1 MDLKEL
7 LIQLQNDKME
17 YFDEFYNLTKNKVFY
32 MAYSILQDY
41 HLSEDILQDTY
52 IKFLKHKKKVKVDGN
67 ILSYLLEISKN
78 LSLNYVNKNKKVVNI
93 DNIVFKYEEQY
104 QEKFEEL
111 KLVKDMKKILNENEF
126 QIVILKI
133 INELTNNEIAQLLNK
148 PLGTVLWTYNNAVKK
163 LRRDL

>member
-78 LSLNYVNKNKKVVNI
+78 LSLNYVNKHKKVVNI

-148 PLGTVLWTYNNAVKK
+148 PLGTVLWTYNNAIKK

>member
-78 LSLNYVNKNKKVVNI
+78 LSLNYVNKHKKVVNI

-104 QEKFEEL
+104 QEEFEEL

-148 PLGTVLWTYNNAVKK
+148 PLGTVLWTYNNAIKK

>member
-41 HLSEDILQDTY
+41 YLSEDILQDTY

-78 LSLNYVNKNKKVVNI
+78 LSLNYVNKHKKVVNI

-148 PLGTVLWTYNNAVKK
+148 PLGTVLWTYNNAIKK

>member
-52 IKFLKHKKKVKVDGN
+52 VKFLKHKNKVKVDGN

-78 LSLNYVNKNKKVVNI
+78 LSLNYVNKHKKFVNI
-93 DNIVFKYEEQY
+93 DNIIFKYEEQY
-104 QEKFEEL
+104 QEEFEEL

-148 PLGTVLWTYNNAVKK
+148 PLGTVLWTYNNAIKK

>member
-78 LSLNYVNKNKKVVNI
+78 LSLNYVKKHKKVVNI

-104 QEKFEEL
+104 QEEFEEL

-126 QIVILKI
+126 QIIILRI
-133 INELTNNEIAQLLNK
+133 INELTNNEIATLLNK
-148 PLGTVLWTYNNAVKK
+148 PLGTVLWTYNNAIKK

>member
-7 LIQLQNDKME
+7 LIQLQNEKME

-78 LSLNYVNKNKKVVNI
+78 LSLNYVNKHKKVVNI

-111 KLVKDMKKILNENEF
+111 KLVKDMKNILNENEF

-148 PLGTVLWTYNNAVKK
+148 PLGTVLWTYNNAIKK

>member
-78 LSLNYVNKNKKVVNI
+78 LSLNYVKKHKKVVNI

-104 QEKFEEL
+104 QEEFEEL

-148 PLGTVLWTYNNAVKK
+148 PLGTVLWTYNNAIKK

>member
-78 LSLNYVNKNKKVVNI
+78 LSLNYVNKHKKVFNI

-148 PLGTVLWTYNNAVKK
+148 PLGTVLWTYNNAIKK

>member
-41 HLSEDILQDTY
+41 HLSEDILQDTFM
-52 IKFLKHKKKVKVDGN
+52 KFLKHKKKVKVDGN

-78 LSLNYVNKNKKVVNI
+78 LSLNYVNKHKKVVNI

-148 PLGTVLWTYNNAVKK
+148 PLGTVLWTYNNAIKK

>member
-52 IKFLKHKKKVKVDGN
+52 IKFLKHKKKEKVDGN

-78 LSLNYVNKNKKVVNI
+78 LSLNYVNKHKKVVNI

-148 PLGTVLWTYNNAVKK
+148 PLGTVLWTYNNAIKK

>member
-78 LSLNYVNKNKKVVNI
+78 LSLNYVKKHQKVVNI

-104 QEKFEEL
+104 QEEFEEL

-126 QIVILKI
+126 QIIILRI
-133 INELTNNEIAQLLNK
+133 INELTNNEIATLLNK
-148 PLGTVLWTYNNAVKK
+148 PLGTVLWTYNNAIKK

>member
-7 LIQLQNDKME
+7 LIQLQNYKME

-78 LSLNYVNKNKKVVNI
+78 LSLNYVNKHKKVVNI

-148 PLGTVLWTYNNAVKK
+148 PLGTVLWTYNNAIKK

>member
-41 HLSEDILQDTY
+41 QLSEDILQDTY

-78 LSLNYVNKNKKVVNI
+78 LSLNYVNKHKKVVNI
-93 DNIVFKYEEQY
+93 NNIVFKYEEQY

-148 PLGTVLWTYNNAVKK
+148 PLGTVLWTYNNAIKK

>member
-78 LSLNYVNKNKKVVNI
+78 LSLNYVNKHKKVINI

-148 PLGTVLWTYNNAVKK
+148 PLGTVLWTYNNAIKK

>member
-52 IKFLKHKKKVKVDGN
+52 VKFLKHKNKVKGDGN

-78 LSLNYVNKNKKVVNI
+78 LSLNYVNKHKKVVNI
-93 DNIVFKYEEQY
+93 DNIIFKYEEQY
-104 QEKFEEL
+104 QEEFEEL

-148 PLGTVLWTYNNAVKK
+148 PLGTVLWTYNNAIKK

>member
-7 LIQLQNDKME
+7 LIQLQNDKMK

-67 ILSYLLEISKN
+67 ILSFLLEISKN
-78 LSLNYVNKNKKVVNI
+78 LSLNYVNKHKKVVNI
-93 DNIVFKYEEQY
+93 NNIVFKYEEQY

-148 PLGTVLWTYNNAVKK
+148 PLGTVLWTYNNAIKK

>member
-52 IKFLKHKKKVKVDGN
+52 VKFLKHKNKVKVDGN

-78 LSLNYVNKNKKVVNI
+78 LSLNYVNKHKKVVNI
-93 DNIVFKYEEQY
+93 DNIIFKYEEQY

-148 PLGTVLWTYNNAVKK
+148 PLGTVLWTYNNAIKK

>member
-78 LSLNYVNKNKKVVNI
+78 LSLNYVNKHKKVVNI

-104 QEKFEEL
+104 QEEFEEL

-126 QIVILKI
+126 QIIILRI

-148 PLGTVLWTYNNAVKK
+148 PLGTVLWTYNNAIKK

>member
-1 MDLKEL
+1 MDLKDL

-78 LSLNYVNKNKKVVNI
+78 LSLNYVNKHKKVVNI

-148 PLGTVLWTYNNAVKK
+148 PLGTVLWTYNNAIKK

>member
-7 LIQLQNDKME
+7 LIQLQNEKME

-78 LSLNYVNKNKKVVNI
+78 LSLNYVNKHKKVVNI

-133 INELTNNEIAQLLNK
+133 INELTNNEIATLLNK
-148 PLGTVLWTYNNAVKK
+148 PLGTVLWTYNNAIKK

>member
-7 LIQLQNDKME
+7 LVQLQNDKME

-78 LSLNYVNKNKKVVNI
+78 LSLNYVNKHKKVVNI

-148 PLGTVLWTYNNAVKK
+148 PLGTVLWTYNNAIKK

>member
-78 LSLNYVNKNKKVVNI
+78 LSLNYVNKHKKVVNI

-133 INELTNNEIAQLLNK
+133 INELTNNEIATLLNK
-148 PLGTVLWTYNNAVKK
+148 PLGTVLWTYNNAIKK

>member
-52 IKFLKHKKKVKVDGN
+52 VKFLKHKNKVKVDGN

-78 LSLNYVNKNKKVVNI
+78 LSLNYVNKHKKVVNI
-93 DNIVFKYEEQY
+93 DNIIFKYEEQY
-104 QEKFEEL
+104 HEEFEEL

-133 INELTNNEIAQLLNK
+133 INELTNNEISQLLNK
-148 PLGTVLWTYNNAVKK
+148 PLGTVLWTYNNAIKK

>member
-7 LIQLQNDKME
+7 LVQLQNDKME

-52 IKFLKHKKKVKVDGN
+52 VKFLKHKNKVKVDGN

-78 LSLNYVNKNKKVVNI
+78 LSLNYVNKHKKVVNI
-93 DNIVFKYEEQY
+93 DNIIFKYEEQY
-104 QEKFEEL
+104 QEEFEEL

-148 PLGTVLWTYNNAVKK
+148 PLGTVLWTYNNAIKK

>member
-7 LIQLQNDKME
+7 LIQLQNEKME

-78 LSLNYVNKNKKVVNI
+78 LSLNYVNKHKKVVNI

-148 PLGTVLWTYNNAVKK
+148 PLGTVLWTYNNAIKK

>member
-78 LSLNYVNKNKKVVNI
+78 LSLNYVNKHKKVVNI

-148 PLGTVLWTYNNAVKK
+148 PLGTVLWTYINAIKK

>member
-1 MDLKEL
+1 MDLNEL

-78 LSLNYVNKNKKVVNI
+78 LSLNYVNKHKKVVNI

-148 PLGTVLWTYNNAVKK
+148 PLGTVLWTYNNAIKK

>member
-41 HLSEDILQDTY
+41 QLSEDILQDTY
-52 IKFLKHKKKVKVDGN
+52 VKFLKHKNKVKVDGN

-78 LSLNYVNKNKKVVNI
+78 LSLNYVNKHKKVVNI
-93 DNIVFKYEEQY
+93 DNIIFKYEEQY
-104 QEKFEEL
+104 QEEFEEL

-148 PLGTVLWTYNNAVKK
+148 PLGTVLWTYNNAIKK

>member
-78 LSLNYVNKNKKVVNI
+78 LSLNYVNKHKKVVNI
-93 DNIVFKYEEQY
+93 NNIVFKYEEQY

-148 PLGTVLWTYNNAVKK
+148 PLGTVLWTYNNAIKK

>member
-78 LSLNYVNKNKKVVNI
+78 LSLNYVNKHKKVVNI
-93 DNIVFKYEEQY
+93 DNIIFKYEEQY
-104 QEKFEEL
+104 QEEFEEL

-148 PLGTVLWTYNNAVKK
+148 PLGTVLWTYNNAIKK

>member
-52 IKFLKHKKKVKVDGN
+52 VKFLKHKNKVKVDGN

-78 LSLNYVNKNKKVVNI
+78 LSLNYVNKHKKVVNI

-104 QEKFEEL
+104 QEEFEEL

-126 QIVILKI
+126 QIIILRI
-133 INELTNNEIAQLLNK
+133 INELTNNEIATLLNK
-148 PLGTVLWTYNNAVKK
+148 PLGTVLWTYNNAIKK

>member
-1 MDLKEL
+1 MSLEEL

-52 IKFLKHKKKVKVDGN
+52 IKFLKHKKKVKIDGN

-78 LSLNYVNKNKKVVNI
+78 LSLNYVNKHKKVVNI

-148 PLGTVLWTYNNAVKK
+148 PLGTVLWTYNNAIKK

>member
-1 MDLKEL
+1 M
-7 LIQLQNDKME
+7 
-17 YFDEFYNLTKNKVFY
+17 
-32 MAYSILQDY
+32 
-41 HLSEDILQDTY
+41 
-52 IKFLKHKKKVKVDGN
+52 
-67 ILSYLLEISKN
+67 SYLLEISKN
-78 LSLNYVNKNKKVVNI
+78 LSLNYVNKHKKVVNI

-104 QEKFEEL
+104 QEEFEEL

-148 PLGTVLWTYNNAVKK
+148 PLGTVLWTYNNAIKK

>member
-52 IKFLKHKKKVKVDGN
+52 VKFLKHKNKVKVDGN

-78 LSLNYVNKNKKVVNI
+78 LSLNYVNKHKKVVNI
-93 DNIVFKYEEQY
+93 DNIIFKY
-104 QEKFEEL
+104 
-111 KLVKDMKKILNENEF
+111 VS
-126 QIVILKI
+126 
-133 INELTNNEIAQLLNK
+133 IA
-148 PLGTVLWTYNNAVKK
+148 
-163 LRRDL
+163 

>member
-1 MDLKEL
+1 MDLKEFL
-7 LIQLQNDKME
+7 VQLQNDKKE

-78 LSLNYVNKNKKVVNI
+78 LSLNYVNKHKKVVNI

-148 PLGTVLWTYNNAVKK
+148 PLGTVLWTYNNAIKK

>member
-78 LSLNYVNKNKKVVNI
+78 LSLNYVSKHKKVVNI

-148 PLGTVLWTYNNAVKK
+148 PLGTVLWTYNNAIKK